1 MECRGG
7 FVAVELHDD
16 SRRFFAESEDSADLP
31 NESGAA
37 LRTELAQSEPLTN
50 FKCLRVVTAPEFSQG
65 PRQLQLLSWCQQGFS
80 ASVICLGPWAVGR
93 VSDWQVMDQ
102 TKEALCVAQLVSV
115 ER

>member
-50 FKCLRVVTAPEFSQG
+50 FKCLRVGVHWLAARSPAIPIWPGVSS
-65 PRQLQLLSWCQQGFS
+65 RLLNEQNRLLD
-80 ASVICLGPWAVGR
+80 IDL
-93 VSDWQVMDQ
+93 
-102 TKEALCVAQLVSV
+102 
-115 ER
+115 